1 MIKLLISIFLHFTIA
16 NAILN
21 SSQRCDLQN
30 LVKLVK
36 VCHDHDGFMETFAHR
51 HCKFKI
57 LSALIQPD
65 GSHIWNLENIF
76 DANSQYDNDSV
87 PALLSTSGDSMIS
100 SQYLRVTLKS
110 FLPISKFII
119 KAVSADDDELK
130 GVNII
135 LIGS

>member
-1 MIKLLISIFLHFTIA
+1 MIKLLISIFLHFTMA

-30 LVKLVK
+30 LVKRVK
-36 VCHDHDGFMETFAHR
+36 VCHDHDSFMETFSLTLEPVDIW
-51 HCKFKI
+51 KI
-57 LSALIQPD
+57 YLI
-65 GSHIWNLENIF
+65 
-76 DANSQYDNDSV
+76 DANLQYDNDSL

-119 KAVSADDDELK
+119 KAVSADDDDLK

-135 LIGS
+135 LVGS

>member
-1 MIKLLISIFLHFTIA
+1 MIKLILISSSIFLHFTMA

-21 SSQRCDLQN
+21 SSQNDERCDLQN

-36 VCHDHDGFMETFAHR
+36 VLAGCFTYF
-51 HCKFKI
+51 
-57 LSALIQPD
+57 
-65 GSHIWNLENIF
+65 ENIF
-76 DANSQYDNDSV
+76 DPNSQYDNDSV

-119 KAVSADDDELK
+119 KAVSFRDDDLK
-130 GVNII
+130 GIYIYI
-135 LIGS
+135 LPIHIM